1 MTAEKIKTTSNG
13 LSIVFS
19 NLEGKIIATANTAE
33 IANEIVRRWN
43 YAESL
48 AKERSD
54 EFDVWK
60 SKLSPSQKCTVH
72 PPAGSGGSH
81 GIYELTNDQLYDT
94 FLAEKRKEGSECQH
108 ENAFP
113 PFNDMNDKL
122 KMYCPD
128 CKQSF

>member
-1 MTAEKIKTTSNG
+1 MTAEEIKELDAKMRRAIGTYDTG
-13 LSIVFS
+13 LVI
-19 NLEGKIIATANTAE
+19 NIAESVTKVAVE
-33 IANEIVRRWN
+33 F
-43 YAESL
+43 AESL

-94 FLAEKRKEGSECQH
+94 FLAEKRKEGAE
-108 ENAFP
+108 
-113 PFNDMNDKL
+113 
-122 KMYCPD
+122 
-128 CKQSF
+128 